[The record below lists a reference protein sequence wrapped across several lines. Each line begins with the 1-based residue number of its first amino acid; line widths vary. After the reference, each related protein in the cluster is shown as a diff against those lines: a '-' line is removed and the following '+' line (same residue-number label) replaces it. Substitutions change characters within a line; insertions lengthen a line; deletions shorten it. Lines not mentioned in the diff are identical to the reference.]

1 MKFLS
6 FRYILLLKGDKNVPG
21 LKVEGTCEEN
31 KNAIFCWLIFFFTT
45 TSFRKCSIIQAVVNI
60 APVYYGRHG
69 AKQHL
74 IKFSKWPLGK
84 DYCPHC
90 IDDEIK
96 V

>member
-6 FRYILLLKGDKNVPG
+6 FRYIFLLKGDKNVPG
-21 LKVEGTCEEN
+21 LKVEGTCEKN
-31 KNAIFCWLIFFFTT
+31 KNAIFFFF
-45 TSFRKCSIIQAVVNI
+45 FFFFLQLPHLENIIQAVVNI
-60 APVYYGRHG
+60 AVVYYGRRG

-74 IKFSKWPLGK
+74 IKFSKWFLRK

-90 IDDEIK
+90 IDDEIN